1 LGHEESLDE
10 KKRSLIP
17 RKIVNIEKIIK
28 ISTGNKHN
36 LALSVNKKVYSWGD
50 NSFGQLGI

>member
-1 LGHEESLDE
+1 MGHEESLDE

-36 LALSVNKKVYSWGD
+36 LALSANKKVYSWGD